1 MKKILILLTVL
12 LVLVTSCKKDFLK
25 VDETNPNTP
34 SAVPANLVLS
44 AALNNTARIT
54 TLPSNFSFIYLWYG
68 SWCISG
74 GYSQPLNL
82 TQYNLLNSS
91 YQPIWDNYYLNLG
104 NYDYI
109 EKISTTDQSKPIQAI
124 AKIMKAYIYQNL
136 VDIYGNIPYTS
147 ALKAAQ
153 GGNFLKPA
161 YDSQQSVYE
170 DLVLQLD
177 AAMALINTAPAD
189 AVELGKADIVYQG
202 DMSLWL
208 KFANTLKLRI
218 LINQSGM
225 TGRDGYIK
233 TALATSPNTPD
244 SYIGVGEGALSN
256 PGYLHSTDK
265 MNPFWETF
273 YKQDDSQ
280 QSDGLTYYMAGQD
293 ACDFLET
300 YNDPRKLLIFNPI
313 GTTTNVKGNYF
324 GTLVLQN
331 VASTSSLGPGMVKAY
346 NMPAP
351 LLTDFE
357 SLFIQAE
364 AATRGYLT
372 GGDAK
377 SLYEG
382 GVTQS
387 VVYFGGSAAD
397 AGNYLS
403 QGAPLVTF
411 DAATN
416 KIQTIITQKWI
427 ALNGVDAMPL
437 WTDYRRTGFPDFIH
451 FTADPAKL
459 NATPPVRLLYPQTEL
474 SSNADN
480 VAAQGDINLFT
491 SKIFWQ
497 NR

>member
-1 MKKILILLTVL
+1 
-12 LVLVTSCKKDFLK
+12 
-25 VDETNPNTP
+25 
-34 SAVPANLVLS
+34 
-44 AALNNTARIT
+44 
-54 TLPSNFSFIYLWYG
+54 
-68 SWCISG
+68 
-74 GYSQPLNL
+74 
-82 TQYNLLNSS
+82 
-91 YQPIWDNYYLNLG
+91 
-104 NYDYI
+104 
-109 EKISTTDQSKPIQAI
+109 
-124 AKIMKAYIYQNL
+124 
-136 VDIYGNIPYTS
+136 
-147 ALKAAQ
+147 
-153 GGNFLKPA
+153 
-161 YDSQQSVYE
+161 
-170 DLVLQLD
+170 
-177 AAMALINTAPAD
+177 
-189 AVELGKADIVYQG
+189 
-202 DMSLWL
+202 MS
-208 KFANTLKLRI
+208 
-218 LINQSGM
+218 
-225 TGRDGYIK
+225 GRDGYIK

-244 SYIGVGEGALSN
+244 SYIGAGEGALSN
-256 PGYLHSTDK
+256 PGYLQSADK

-273 YKQDDSQ
+273 YKQDGSQ

-364 AATRGYLT
+364 AATKGYLT

-377 SLYEG
+377 SLYNS

-387 VVYFGGSAAD
+387 IVYFGGSAAD
-397 AGNYLS
+397 ASTYLS

-411 DAATN
+411 DAAAN
-416 KIQTIITQKWI
+416 KVQTIITQKWI
-427 ALNGVDAMPL
+427 ALNGVDAMPV

-451 FTADPAKL
+451 FTEDPAKL